1 MNAPISVIIPTLNV
15 AYNMVPCFEALAEGL
30 MDGLIRELIL
40 ADGGSRDAI
49 AEVADAAGA
58 HLVTSAPGR
67 GIQLAAGAMAA
78 RGEWMLFLHSDTV
91 LEPGWTREVRRH
103 LAAGPGK
110 AGYFRLRFDTHGAA
124 PQLVAGWANLRSSL
138 LALPYG
144 DQGLLISRSLYRSV
158 GGYPQIPV
166 MEDVA
171 LARRLGHRRL
181 GRIEADA
188 ITSSQ
193 RYLTEG
199 WLRRG
204 SHNFASLALYFLGAP
219 LDRVQQFYERR
230 P

>member
-15 AYNMVPCFEALAEGL
+15 AYDMVPCFEALAEGL

-49 AEVADAAGA
+49 AEVAEAAGA
-58 HLVTSAPGR
+58 RLITSPPGR
-67 GIQLAAGAMAA
+67 GIQIAAGAMAA
-78 RGEWMLFLHSDTV
+78 RGEWMLFLHADTV
-91 LEPGWTREVRRH
+91 LERGWTREVRRH
-103 LAAGPGK
+103 LAAGPGR
-110 AGYFRLRFDTHGAA
+110 AGYFRLRFDTQGAA
-124 PQLVAGWANLRSSL
+124 PSLVAGWANLRSSL

-158 GGYPQIPV
+158 GGYPEIPV

-181 GRIEADA
+181 ARIEADA
-188 ITSSQ
+188 VTSSA
-193 RYLTEG
+193 RYVREG

-204 SHNFASLALYFLGAP
+204 SHNLATLALYFLGMRMDNLAK
-219 LDRVQQFYERR
+219 FYERSS
-230 P
+230 